1 MQGRT
6 GGRTRPPVG
15 PRGGT
20 VTAAAADRDGRRKRK
35 RRLGRRGYSWVTLA
49 PVLALVALFTLFP
62 FGYAAWTS
70 VHRHV
75 LVLQDRPYVGL
86 RNYRSAIED
95 PLFGGSI
102 KTSLIFVAF
111 AVPVATL
118 AGLLVALLLNQ
129 RVRGFGILLVLV
141 LLPWSIP
148 TVSAGIMWRLLLHGD
163 FGAVDGFLYRIGAID
178 SYIQWLSSPDFA
190 MGSVIAVHA
199 WREFPLPAI
208 LFLAALQTIPPD
220 LAEAARLDRAGAWQ
234 RFRYVTLPLLKAP
247 LLIVLVYETIVAFS
261 VFDLVYVLT
270 GVGPGS
276 ATTLFSWFTYTVTF
290 KYLNFGQGAALS
302 FIMAAVLLVFI
313 VVYMRVVRV
322 REEVA

>member
-1 MQGRT
+1 VT
-6 GGRTRPPVG
+6 
-15 PRGGT
+15 
-20 VTAAAADRDGRRKRK
+20 TAAVRGERARSGRS
-35 RRLGRRGYSWVTLA
+35 RLGRRGYSWLTLA

-75 LVLQDRPYVGL
+75 LVLQDRPFVGL
-86 RNYRSAIED
+86 RNYRNAIED
-95 PLFGGSI
+95 PLFADSI
-102 KTSLIFVAF
+102 KTSLIFVVAS
-111 AVPVATL
+111 VPLVTL

-163 FGAVDGFLYRIGAID
+163 FGAIDGFLYRIGAID
-178 SYIQWLSSPDFA
+178 SYVQWLSGSNLA
-190 MGSVIAVHA
+190 MASVIAVHA

-208 LFLAALQTIPPD
+208 LFLAGLQTIPPE
-220 LAEAARLDRAGAWQ
+220 LAEAARLDRASTWQ

-247 LLIVLVYETIVAFS
+247 LLVVLVYETIVALS

-270 GVGPGS
+270 GGGPGS
-276 ATTLFSWFTYTVTF
+276 ATTLFSWFTYTATF

-302 FIMAAVLLVFI
+302 FMMAAVLLVFI

-322 REEVA
+322 REEVS